1 MNAIQ
6 ATIGKYLGF
15 AAVILCCWLVVIW
28 SRVFTAY
35 EFGGDEGY
43 ELYKG
48 YLMSNGYHLY
58 SDIWND
64 QPPLH
69 TWLLSWLFS
78 VLGRSAGVGRCVS
91 VISCGFI
98 CYAVAIIGF
107 RMAGWKAAV
116 SSVIILLAWP
126 NVFELSISAML
137 EIPMMALFAGSLII
151 ILFRSKILGLPTIV
165 GSAFVFALG
174 VMVKL
179 TALLFAPAVVVA
191 IFCGCFDDKLIEG
204 LNLQVIYSA
213 LRKSSVWC
221 FMVVLFAL
229 LCWLVVYDISV
240 LPTLTRSHFSIID
253 YAAKRE
259 ISAYRLGI
267 DKVIDVVEY
276 IAAAVM
282 GVFFLIARRKMWAF
296 VPVVMLLTVAVVHA
310 VHRPYWNYYSAHFSV
325 PVALLAGYFVS
336 SSVDMAMAFGA
347 TRGKLI
353 MIVAAMPAFLIC
365 AEAVMDVQVA
375 LTSARDRP
383 QIDQVPVL
391 QRIKSRMSGDALV
404 FSDRPILCFHAG
416 AMMPPQLCVLPAKRY
431 WGTGLTREEVIKQV
445 REAGVRQ
452 VVLFDPILK
461 RLYKDAP
468 PDWIVQDFSEVDAD
482 YWVDQKLVNEE

>member
-6 ATIGKYLGF
+6 ATIGRYLGF
-15 AAVILCCWLVVIW
+15 AAVILCCWLLVIW
-28 SRVFTAY
+28 ARVFTAY

-48 YLMSNGYHLY
+48 YLLSNGYNLY

-78 VLGRSAGVGRCVS
+78 ALGRSAGVGRCVS
-91 VISCGFI
+91 VLSCGVI
-98 CYAVAIIGF
+98 CYVVALIGV
-107 RMAGWKAAV
+107 RVAGWKAAV
-116 SSVIILLAWP
+116 SSVIILVAWP
-126 NVFELSISAML
+126 TVLELLISAML
-137 EIPMMALFAGSLII
+137 EIPMMALSAGSLII
-151 ILFRSKILGLPTIV
+151 IIGRPKFFSLPIIV

-191 IFCGCFDDKLIEG
+191 IFCGYFDDKLIEG
-204 LNLQVIYSA
+204 WNAQMIYSA
-213 LRKSSVWC
+213 LRESSVWC
-221 FMVVLFAL
+221 CMVVVFSL
-229 LCWLVVYDISV
+229 LCWLIVYDIST
-240 LPTLTRSHFSIID
+240 LPTLTRSHFSIINN
-253 YAAKRE
+253 AAKHE
-259 ISAYRLGI
+259 ISAYKLRI
-267 DKVIDVVEY
+267 DAVLDVIKY

-282 GVFFLIARRKMWAF
+282 GVFFLLARRKVWAF
-296 VPVVMLLTVAVVHA
+296 VPVVMLLTVGIVHA

-336 SSVDMAMAFGA
+336 SSVDMAMALGA
-347 TRGKLI
+347 RRGKLVA
-353 MIVAAMPAFLIC
+353 IVAAMPAFLIC
-365 AEAVMDVQVA
+365 ADAVMGVQVA
-375 LTSARDRP
+375 LTNARYRP
-383 QIDQVPVL
+383 HINEVPVL
-391 QRIKSRMSGDALV
+391 QKIKSRMSGDALV

-431 WGTGLTREEVIKQV
+431 WGTGLTRAEVIKQV
-445 REAGVRQ
+445 REIGVRQ

-461 RLYKDAP
+461 SLYKEAP
-468 PDWIVQDFSEVDAD
+468 PDWMVQDSSEVGAD
-482 YWVDQKLVNEE
+482 YWVDQKLVKEE